1 MPLER
6 VSQGFKDVSMS
17 FQINP
22 LTNDL
27 IALTNATAIS
37 RSVRNIVFTSRGEKF
52 FNPEFG
58 SGVNRL
64 LFENMDE
71 LTAAS
76 LRDEIASSIVNFE
89 PRVSLL
95 DVIVDPLYDEN
106 AFNVTI
112 SYKIIGAD
120 LPAQQ
125 VEFILQ
131 STR

>member
-6 VSQGFKDVSMS
+6 VSQSFKDVSMS

>member
-6 VSQGFKDVSMS
+6 VSQSFKDVSMS

-106 AFNVTI
+106 SFNVAI

>member
-6 VSQGFKDVSMS
+6 ISQSFKDVSMS

-27 IALTNATAIS
+27 IALTNSTAIS

-64 LFENMDE
+64 LFENIDE

-89 PRVSLL
+89 PRVTLL

-106 AFNVTI
+106 AFNATI

-120 LPAQQ
+120 LPAQR